1 MTYPNAHR
9 GIEKIHVAEI
19 LLIIGGAILTIEKG
33 IMADDGLGSIVEQ
46 VGVSLKIIIL
56 VMLIIGLVLSL
67 VGDVF
72 NLWGLKIA
80 SRDDKKFLIPF
91 YLTLAIM
98 VADVVLSI
106 VLASD
111 QHSMIS
117 EIMEEVEEVIELLQM
132 IIVII
137 VSSRLAA
144 SLNGT
149 KQVKFGNAMM
159 IIIIVAISFAVVSGI
174 ITVFAENLKDVMDF
188 VAALLETVSFIV
200 YLVFVDK
207 TIKFLEKN

>member
-19 LLIIGGAILTIEKG
+19 LLIVGGAILTIEKG
-33 IMADDGLGSIVEQ
+33 LIADDGVGSVVEQ
-46 VGVSLKIIIL
+46 AGVSIKIIIL
-56 VMLIIGLVLSL
+56 VMLIIGLGLSL
-67 VGDVF
+67 FGNIF

-80 SRDDKKFLIPF
+80 SRDDKKFLIPY
-91 YLTLAIM
+91 YLTLTLMVVDIIM
-98 VADVVLSI
+98 GI
-106 VLASD
+106 ILASE
-111 QHSMIS
+111 QYVMIS
-117 EIMEEVEEVIELLQM
+117 EILEEVEELFELLQM
-132 IIVII
+132 IIVIN
-137 VSSRLAA
+137 VASKLAT

-149 KQVKFGNAMM
+149 KHVRFAKAMM
-159 IIIIVAISFAVVSGI
+159 TIIIVVISFAIVSGI

-188 VAALLETVSFIV
+188 VSSLLETVAFIV